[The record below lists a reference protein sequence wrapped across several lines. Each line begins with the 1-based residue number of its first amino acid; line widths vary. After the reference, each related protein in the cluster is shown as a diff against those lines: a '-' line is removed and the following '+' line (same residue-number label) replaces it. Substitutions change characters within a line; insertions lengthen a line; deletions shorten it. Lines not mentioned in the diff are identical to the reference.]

1 MSKLPVLK
9 PQEVVARLEA
19 LGFVEVRQRGA
30 HKQFRHPDSRGT
42 TVPFHK
48 GRDISPVLLRKI
60 ARDIGMSAEEFV
72 GPGGGAPR
80 RPGCDQGIGR
90 GTMDEVSAAIQS
102 VT

>member
-19 LGFVEVRQRGA
+19 LG
-30 HKQFRHPDSRGT
+30 
-42 TVPFHK
+42 FHK

-72 GPGGGAPR
+72 AS
-80 RPGCDQGIGR
+80 IG
-90 GTMDEVSAAIQS
+90 
-102 VT
+102 